1 MPNPSV
7 FISYARADE
16 ATAHRICEELE
27 HRAISCWIAPRNVP
41 PGMDYGQAIM
51 DGIKNC
57 PVMLVMLS
65 EDSGHSRYVGREVER
80 AVTHDAKLLPVR
92 LANIQIP
99 DRLEFFLGSCQWFDL
114 FNPQD
119 DHSLARL
126 CDSVGRLLVPGS
138 QPPVSHEEKPKT
150 FAPSRSIPTKR
161 SWKIT
166 TAVALLAVLL
176 AAGLAWKFLPHG
188 PSQSGIL
195 TDPAHTKV
203 TLIGPENGA
212 NCLGSTQ
219 LEWSEAGLQE
229 SLLDGFE
236 VEITQPGKPP
246 VVTRTGIRYSFRPQQ
261 ISGEM
266 DWRVRPLYNDG
277 KVGKWSQQRKIIQDQ
292 DALSRILRTHEL
304 HLGHAESGNN
314 FINGES
320 ANLSGFDV
328 DLAKALITRILRR
341 RDPSASLKL
350 VPHASRWTRPGP
362 DGKPIYFLGLLQRDE
377 SVDILVSGISITA
390 QRERE
395 GLAFTAPV
403 LIYPQTLITQKN
415 APGFTDGK
423 PAFQKLG
430 AVDGTTNMALARQI
444 EKSAPNVTVFSFTGS
459 GAHEKMLEALFESR
473 QIDAC
478 LVDKPLAVKK
488 IKSFQGND
496 ADIEYN
502 ATDIRELDGKLVAPE
517 RIGFA
522 LRPGDKTLREALD
535 REIADTTELRRDL
548 VRQYFPMLD
557 PLTEAP

>member
-57 PVMLVMLS
+57 QVMLVLLS
-65 EDSGHSRYVGREVER
+65 EDSGQSRYVAREVER

-92 LANIQIP
+92 LANLDIP
-99 DRLEFFLGSCQWFDL
+99 ARLEFFLGSCQWFDL
-114 FNPQD
+114 FHPQD
-119 DHSLARL
+119 DRALGGLGDA
-126 CDSVGRLLVPGS
+126 VARLLVPGS
-138 QPPVSHEEKPKT
+138 ETPARPATKSISAPPPAAAAKG
-150 FAPSRSIPTKR
+150 SRI
-161 SWKIT
+161 II
-166 TAVALLAVLL
+166 AGIALAGLLL

-188 PSQSGIL
+188 PSNPGSQ
-195 TDPAHTKV
+195 TDPAHSKV
-203 TLIGPENGA
+203 TLSAPADGA
-212 NCLGSTQ
+212 SCLGSTQ
-219 LEWSEAGLQE
+219 LEWSEEGLQE

-246 VVTRTGIRYSFRPQQ
+246 VVNRTGIRYSYRPPQ

-266 DWRVRPLYNDG
+266 AWRVRPLYNDG
-277 KVGKWSQQRKIIQDQ
+277 KTGKWSEQRKMIQDQ

-328 DLAKALITRILRR
+328 DLAKELISRILHR
-341 RDPSASLKL
+341 RDPTATLKL
-350 VPHASRWTRPGP
+350 VPHATRWNRLGP
-362 DGKPIYFLGLLQRDE
+362 DGKPVYFLGLLQRDE
-377 SVDILVSGISITA
+377 AVDILASGISITA
-390 QRERE
+390 QRERD
-395 GLAFTAPV
+395 GLSFTAPV
-403 LIYPQTLITQKN
+403 LVYPQTLITQKN

-430 AVDGTTNMALARQI
+430 AVDGTTNMVLARQI
-444 EKSAPNVTVFSFTGS
+444 EKSGPDVTVLPFTGS

-478 LVDKPLAVKK
+478 LVDKPLAIKK

-496 ADIEYN
+496 ADVEYN
-502 ATDIRELDGKLVAPE
+502 ATDVRELDGKPVTPE
-517 RIGFA
+517 RIGFV
-522 LRPGDKTLREALD
+522 LRPGDKALREALD

-548 VRQYFPMLD
+548 VKKYFPMLD
-557 PLTEAP
+557 PATEVP

>member
-1 MPNPSV
+1 MPNSSV

-16 ATAHRICEELE
+16 ATAYRICEELE
-27 HRAISCWIAPRNVP
+27 NRAISCWIAPRNVP

-65 EDSGHSRYVGREVER
+65 EDSGQSRYVAREVER

-99 DRLEFFLGSCQWFDL
+99 ERLEFFLGSCQWFDL
-114 FNPQD
+114 FHPQD
-119 DHSLARL
+119 DRRLADL
-126 CDSVGRLLVPGS
+126 CDSVARLLASGS
-138 QPPVSHEEKPKT
+138 QTPVRREGKPQAIAPPPSTPAKGSRKIIVSIA
-150 FAPSRSIPTKR
+150 F
-161 SWKIT
+161 
-166 TAVALLAVLL
+166 LAVLL
-176 AAGLAWKFLPHG
+176 SAGLAWKFLPRA
-188 PSQSGIL
+188 PSQPGSL
-195 TDPAHTKV
+195 ADPSHAKV
-203 TLIGPENGA
+203 ALIGPENGA

-219 LEWSEAGLQE
+219 LEWSETGLQE
-229 SLLDGFE
+229 PLLDGFE

-246 VVTRTGIRYSFRPQQ
+246 VVNRTGIRYSFRPQQ

-266 DWRVRPLYNDG
+266 AWRVRPIYNDG
-277 KVGKWSQQRKIIQDQ
+277 KFGKWSEQRKIIHDQ

-320 ANLSGFDV
+320 ATLTGFDV
-328 DLAKALITRILRR
+328 DLAKELITRILRR
-341 RDPSASLKL
+341 RDPSATLKL
-350 VPHASRWTRPGP
+350 VPHATRWTRPGA
-362 DGKPIYFLGLLQRDE
+362 DGKPVYFLSLLQRDE
-377 SVDILVSGISITA
+377 SVDILASGISITS
-390 QRERE
+390 QRERD

-403 LIYPQTLITQKN
+403 LIYPQTLITLKN

-423 PAFQKLG
+423 PAFQKIG
-430 AVDGTTNMALARQI
+430 AVDGTTNMVLARQI
-444 EKSAPNVTVFSFTGS
+444 EKSAPDVTVLPFTGS
-459 GAHEKMLEALFESR
+459 GAHEKMLEALFEAR

-478 LVDKPLAVKK
+478 LVDKPLAIKK

-496 ADIEYN
+496 ADMEYN
-502 ATDIRELDGKLVAPE
+502 ATDIRELDGKSVAPE

-522 LRPGDKTLREALD
+522 LRPGDKALREALN

-548 VRQYFPMLD
+548 VKKYFPMLD
-557 PLTEAP
+557 PLTEVP